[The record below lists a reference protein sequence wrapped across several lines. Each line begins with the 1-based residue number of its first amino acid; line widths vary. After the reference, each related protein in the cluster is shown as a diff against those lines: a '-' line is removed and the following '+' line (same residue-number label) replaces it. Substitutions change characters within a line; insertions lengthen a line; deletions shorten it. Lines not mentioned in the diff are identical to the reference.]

1 MLSGK
6 YTAGLK
12 AFMLMALCS
21 LALCSCSPEE
31 TSGKKEF
38 NPDIPQ
44 TGESGEPGGEDTPS
58 AQERLRY
65 IRIVAIA
72 KPFSSPDKGEWV
84 LNKARGLDTDYTAQD
99 IIEMVEELKPHRIE
113 RILTGYANENMLV
126 PVREGEEPM
135 TLKEFLNAVMAAGAE
150 GCDIAPKLDL
160 SWLGKEKQAAFFWES
175 AQKLYDM
182 QLDRPIRCINLD
194 CWNSLADE
202 QQTTAEERSAMFKRL
217 RDIGYTEIG
226 VNMTGH
232 VNDNDPEIDY
242 VVFTLKKGSWTVN
255 TTALE
260 RVKSWPNIKKVFQ
273 YIDYP
278 EPFTTEFFKKLSPD
292 EQADIYAENV
302 VAKQDEL
309 GFTYAWP
316 IIQGEW
322 DANAH
327 VTSESGKWK
336 GKTMFEVFKELMYR

>member
-1 MLSGK
+1 MLFSNNTYGMVRAIMAGIFLSLSLCTCS
-6 YTAGLK
+6 TADVSDNKG
-12 AFMLMALCS
+12 FH
-21 LALCSCSPEE
+21 
-31 TSGKKEF
+31 
-38 NPDIPQ
+38 PDLPA
-44 TGESGEPGGEDTPS
+44 SGEENGGNGNPS
-58 AQERLRY
+58 QKEHLRY

-99 IIEMVEELKPHRIE
+99 IIEMVEDLKPHRIE
-113 RILTGYANENMLV
+113 RILTGYANEDMQV
-126 PVREGEEPM
+126 PVRDGEEPM

-160 SWLGKEKQAAFFWES
+160 SWLGNEKQSQFFWDS

-182 QLDRPIRCINLD
+182 ELDCPIRCINLD
-194 CWNSLADE
+194 CWNSLVDE

-232 VNDNDPEIDY
+232 GNDNDPEIDY
-242 VVFTLKKGSWTVN
+242 VVFTLKKDTWTIN

-260 RVKSWPNIKKVFQ
+260 RVKSWPNIKKIFQ

-278 EPFTTEFFKKLSPD
+278 SPFTEFFTTLSPD
-292 EQADIYAENV
+292 EQADIYADNV
-302 VAKQDEL
+302 VARQDEL
-309 GFTYAWP
+309 GVTYAWP

-327 VTSESGKWK
+327 RTSENGRWK
-336 GKTMFEVFKELMYR
+336 GKTMFEVFKELMYK